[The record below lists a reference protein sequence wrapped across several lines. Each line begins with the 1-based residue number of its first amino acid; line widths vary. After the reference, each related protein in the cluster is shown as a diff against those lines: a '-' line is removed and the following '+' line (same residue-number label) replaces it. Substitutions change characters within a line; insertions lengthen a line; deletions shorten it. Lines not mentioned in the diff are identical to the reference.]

1 MRKRKLI
8 ERYVIAA
15 ILPYSL
21 LSLVLLTAILF
32 LQQAGRYT
40 ELIFHSVV
48 PPGLVYKLSLALLPA
63 VLVFTLPLSI
73 LAGTI
78 IGFGRMGSDSEIVA
92 LRAAGT
98 GTWKMLWPAL
108 TLGFVATLAAFY
120 LNMTEAPRAQ
130 QLLLRVGIQAAL
142 YKLDSPVEPRSF
154 TTELPGSV
162 IYVRD
167 GDKTEGKWGRVFIYS
182 QERDK
187 STRLVTA
194 QSGRLA
200 SSADKSELVL
210 ENAVMTTLP
219 ADGTAQNSSY
229 VVERLSQL
237 RIVFDTGRSDLIARL
252 QQPRLSPEEMDWGE
266 LRKSLAQSAGRDRR
280 DAETVVHKR
289 LTFSISPLIFALFGS
304 ALALRVRRGSRGFG
318 VLLSLGVVIL
328 YYLIALAG
336 DQMVRAGTLSPLT
349 GTWMATVLV
358 LLASGI
364 LLASRRFQ
372 IGTWFRPRTTS
383 ATQPGVAAEAR
394 ERRSLR
400 ARRLLVGFTLL
411 DKDILRAMTISF
423 LLGFVGLVAIFN
435 IFTLFEM
442 WRFITWNRAGMTL
455 VAQYLFYLFPLVSV
469 EISPGSVLVASLITY
484 AIIARR
490 SEAVAWWASGQ
501 SVYRLM
507 APGLA
512 FAMVIGGAIW
522 FVQERAMPA
531 ANIRQ
536 DSLRARIRGTI
547 AQVTASSGRRWLVSA
562 SGTRIYSYEF
572 DEQKQSLIK
581 PAIYDFDDAATNLTR
596 VTMGEEGK
604 WTGSNQL
611 EISAAQIVNVG
622 GQQITRETLP
632 QTEIN
637 GTDPP
642 NVFRPTIA
650 RPSQLSAEAL
660 RGHVKAL
667 KQRGADTASLAV
679 ALQRKYADPFSVTV
693 MALLGMPLAISFGRK
708 SAVVALCSAVGVSLA
723 FWLVSGGFEQLG
735 DHGLLP
741 PGVAA
746 WTPIAI
752 FAGSGLYFISRVR
765 T

>member
-358 LLASGI
+358 L
-364 LLASRRFQ
+364 
-372 IGTWFRPRTTS
+372 WP
-383 ATQPGVAAEAR
+383 AE
-394 ERRSLR
+394 
-400 ARRLLVGFTLL
+400 F
-411 DKDILRAMTISF
+411 F
-423 LLGFVGLVAIFN
+423 LL
-435 IFTLFEM
+435 
-442 WRFITWNRAGMTL
+442 
-455 VAQYLFYLFPLVSV
+455 
-469 EISPGSVLVASLITY
+469 
-484 AIIARR
+484 
-490 SEAVAWWASGQ
+490 
-501 SVYRLM
+501 
-507 APGLA
+507 
-512 FAMVIGGAIW
+512 
-522 FVQERAMPA
+522 PA
-531 ANIRQ
+531 AFR
-536 DSLRARIRGTI
+536 
-547 AQVTASSGRRWLVSA
+547 SGR
-562 SGTRIYSYEF
+562 
-572 DEQKQSLIK
+572 
-581 PAIYDFDDAATNLTR
+581 
-596 VTMGEEGK
+596 
-604 WTGSNQL
+604 
-611 EISAAQIVNVG
+611 
-622 GQQITRETLP
+622 
-632 QTEIN
+632 
-637 GTDPP
+637 
-642 NVFRPTIA
+642 
-650 RPSQLSAEAL
+650 
-660 RGHVKAL
+660 
-667 KQRGADTASLAV
+667 
-679 ALQRKYADPFSVTV
+679 
-693 MALLGMPLAISFGRK
+693 
-708 SAVVALCSAVGVSLA
+708 
-723 FWLVSGGFEQLG
+723 
-735 DHGLLP
+735 
-741 PGVAA
+741 
-746 WTPIAI
+746 
-752 FAGSGLYFISRVR
+752 GSGLEPRAQRSRGSRRKPGSDAVCAR
-765 T
+765 DDCWLVLPYLIKTSCAR